1 MRTHMRTHTSVIA
14 ALASCVMQ
22 AAIAADK
29 QPVSF
34 IDPEDGA
41 FDTSDYLLHH
51 KGTLVVPTVIT
62 EPAVG
67 YGGGLGLMFFSQS
80 MAEAAASTR
89 ASSHGLT
96 PPNITAIGGAY
107 TENGTW
113 GAGLA
118 HFHTWRGDSIRYLG
132 ALAKVDANLDYFG
145 LRNQPRAYALRGVA
159 LLQQV
164 LFRLG
169 NSPWYLGPRYM
180 LFDSSATFRG
190 NGAPELG
197 SIEKDQRIGKG
208 GVVLDYDTRD
218 NIFYPGRG
226 VYAEVEM
233 QFARGGFGST
243 QSFDTYDAR
252 AFTWLPVARTLILGL
267 RADTRFS
274 SGDIPFYAQPF
285 VDLRGVQK
293 GRYQDRNAVV
303 AEVELRWDMTPRWS
317 LLAFSGVGRAYGRWY
332 SFSDASTVA
341 SVGTGF
347 RYLIARKLGL
357 SMGIDVAHSRD
368 QNAFYIQIGSAWH

>member
-1 MRTHMRTHTSVIA
+1 MRHAGGHRGR
-14 ALASCVMQ
+14 Q
-22 AAIAADK
+22 AAGVVHRSGRRRLRYERLSAAS
-29 QPVSF
+29 QGHPG
-34 IDPEDGA
+34 GA
-41 FDTSDYLLHH
+41 HSDYR
-51 KGTLVVPTVIT
+51 
-62 EPAVG
+62 A
-67 YGGGLGLMFFSQS
+67 GGGLRWRS
-80 MAEAAASTR
+80 R
-89 ASSHGLT
+89 ADVLLAIDGRGGGKHKSLQPWT
-96 PPNITAIGGAY
+96 DTPNITAIGGAY